1 MTETAPRSMTLDDV
15 LRIRTASDV
24 QLSPDGALA
33 VFVLGQAYV
42 EKETPPSTTSMAVT
56 IDDGTMQAFS
66 PGNVIDRLLRW
77 SPDGQTLAVLS
88 RRPDEV
94 ESGVPPRASEQI
106 YLLSRQGDGARRLTA
121 VCGEIQ
127 DMAWRPDGSKLILLM
142 TDSGPER
149 ESLRQEEEQDAL
161 ELERHPRFARL
172 WSVDVINGELDAL
185 TPADMHIWEFG
196 LSPDGRQAAL
206 IASDAPFEWSWYQAR
221 LAVSM
226 LGTSEVSTLYTTPRQ
241 LAHPRFSPDG
251 TEVSIISCTWSDR
264 GVIGGD
270 VLVVPTGQA
279 DVRTL
284 TAAQPFSVAWTEW
297 EADGKALLG
306 CGYADGE
313 IALWR
318 LRVTT
323 GQVTTLWRGP
333 CTFTPQIQPRF
344 SRSGNR
350 IAVLRE
356 DTDRPVDL
364 WVAQL
369 DGDSVGDWRQ
379 VTRLHPETEEWAL
392 GPVQTQHWM
401 AADGTS
407 IQGLLA
413 LPAGYRDGMRLPI
426 ITLVHGGPGFLQ
438 PYAFLLDIVRWCR
451 PLTARG
457 YAVLLPNPRGSTG
470 WGTAFTEANL
480 GDMGGEDYRDIMA
493 GIDHIIQIGVGDADR
508 LGIGGFSYGGF
519 MAAWAV
525 TQTNRFKASVM
536 FAGISDWRS
545 FHGIGPVPTWDA
557 LAYGSLGQPADPY
570 DAAGP
575 YTRFSPIM
583 HVDRAHTPTLIVNG
597 EGDMF
602 ASQGY
607 QFFRGLKDRGVEV
620 DMIVYPREGHAV
632 VERLHQQDMI
642 RRIADWYARH
652 LDNDRVD

>member
-1 MTETAPRSMTLDDV
+1 VTEITRRAITSDDV
-15 LRIRTASDV
+15 LRIRTASDP
-24 QLSPDGALA
+24 QLSPDGAVA

-42 EKETPPSTTSMAVT
+42 EKETPPSTTSMVVT
-56 IDDGTMQAFS
+56 IDDGTMRAFS
-66 PGNVIDRLLRW
+66 PDNVADRLLRW
-77 SPDGQTLAVLS
+77 SPDGAMLAVLS
-88 RRPDEV
+88 RRPHEGDNT
-94 ESGVPPRASEQI
+94 SLSASEQI
-106 YLLSRQGDGARRLTA
+106 FLTSPRGDEPRRLTS
-121 VCGEIQ
+121 VRGEIQ
-127 DMAWRPDGSKLILLM
+127 DIAWLPDGSKLILLM
-142 TDSGPER
+142 ADSEPKPESVGQV
-149 ESLRQEEEQDAL
+149 EGGDVIEVEQ
-161 ELERHPRFARL
+161 HPHYARL
-172 WSVDVINGELDAL
+172 WSVDVINGEMVAL
-185 TPADMHIWEFG
+185 TPSDMHIWEFS

-206 IASDAPFEWSWYQAR
+206 VASNTSFEWSWYQAR
-221 LAVSM
+221 LVVSV
-226 LGTSEVSTLYTTPRQ
+226 LGTSEARTLYTTPRQ

-251 TEVSIISCTWSDR
+251 TLVSVISCTWSDR

-270 VLVVPTGQA
+270 VLVVPTGQD

-284 TAAQPFSVAWTEW
+284 TAEQPLSVAWTEW
-297 EADGKALLG
+297 EADGKAVLG

-318 LRVTT
+318 LRVT
-323 GQVTTLWRGP
+323 GQVTTLWRGQ

-344 SRSGNR
+344 SRRGNR

-356 DTDRPVDL
+356 DTSRPVDL

-369 DGDSVGDWRQ
+369 DGDSMSDWRQ
-379 VTRLHPETEEWAL
+379 VTRLHPETEEWML
-392 GPVQTQHWM
+392 GPVQTVHWA
-401 AADGTS
+401 AADGTP

-413 LPAGYRDGMRLPI
+413 LPSDYRQGMRLPV

-480 GDMGGEDYRDIMA
+480 GDMGGEDFGDIIA
-493 GIDHIIQIGVGDADR
+493 GIDYIIHVGVGDADR

-545 FHGIGPVPTWDA
+545 FHGVGPVPTWDA
-557 LAYGSLGQPADPY
+557 LAYGPRGQPADPY

-575 YTRFSPIM
+575 YTHFSPVM
-583 HVDRAHTPTLIVNG
+583 HVGRARTPTLIING
-597 EGDMF
+597 EEDMF

-607 QFFRGLKDRGVEV
+607 QFFRGMKDRGVEV
-620 DMIVYPREGHAV
+620 EMVVYPREGHTIM
-632 VERLHQQDMI
+632 ERSHQHDMI
-642 RRIADWYARH
+642 RRIVDWYARH
-652 LDNDRVD
+652 LDIDGAS

>member
-1 MTETAPRSMTLDDV
+1 MTETIRRAITPNDV
-15 LRIRTASDV
+15 LRIRSANDL
-24 QLSPDGALA
+24 QLSPDGTVAT
-33 VFVLGQAYV
+33 FVLSQAYI
-42 EKETPPSTTSMAVT
+42 EKETPLVTTSMVVT
-56 IDDGTMQAFS
+56 IADGTMRTSS
-66 PGNVIDRLLRW
+66 PDNRADRLLRW
-77 SPDGQTLAVLS
+77 SPDGATLAVLS
-88 RRPDEV
+88 RRPDEE
-94 ESGVPPRASEQI
+94 ESGGPSASEQI
-106 YLLSRQGDGARRLTA
+106 YLMSRSGDDGRRLTA
-121 VCGEIQ
+121 LRGEIQ
-127 DMAWRPDGSKLILLM
+127 DMAWLPDGSKLILLM
-142 TDSGPER
+142 IDSGPEQ
-149 ESLRQEEEQDAL
+149 ETLRQEEEQDAI
-161 ELERHPRFARL
+161 EVEQHPCFARL
-172 WSVDVINGELDAL
+172 WSVDVINGELVPL

-206 IASDAPFEWSWYQAR
+206 IASDTSFEWSWYQAR
-221 LAVSM
+221 LALSM
-226 LGTSEVSTLYTTPRQ
+226 LGTPEVRAIYTASRQ

-251 TEVSIISCTWSDR
+251 TMLSVISCTWSDR

-270 VLVVPTGQA
+270 VLVIPTDQD

-284 TAAQPFSVAWTEW
+284 TAEQPFSVAWTEW
-297 EADGKALLG
+297 DADGKSLLG
-306 CGYADGE
+306 CGYVDGE

-318 LRVTT
+318 LSVT
-323 GQVTTLWRGP
+323 GQVATLWRGQ
-333 CTFTPQIQPRF
+333 CTFTPQIQPCF

-356 DTDRPVDL
+356 DTNRPVDL
-364 WVAQL
+364 WVGQL
-369 DGDSVGDWRQ
+369 DGNSVGGWRQ

-392 GPVQTQHWM
+392 GPVQTLRWT

-413 LPAGYRDGMRLPI
+413 LPASYRDGTRLPV

-457 YAVLLPNPRGSTG
+457 CAVLLPNPRGSMG

-480 GDMGGEDYRDIMA
+480 GDMGGEDYGDIMA
-493 GIDHIIQIGVGDADR
+493 GIDHVIQIGVGDTDR

-519 MAAWAV
+519 MAAWVV
-525 TQTNRFKASVM
+525 TQTNRFKAAVM

-557 LAYGSLGQPADPY
+557 VAHGPLGQPADPY

-575 YTRFSPIM
+575 YTRFSPIT
-583 HVDRAHTPTLIVNG
+583 HVGQARTPTLIING

-620 DMIVYPREGHAV
+620 EMIVYPREGHAIM
-632 VERLHQQDMI
+632 ERLHQQDMI
-642 RRIADWYARH
+642 RRITDWYARH
-652 LDNDRVD
+652 LDIDGAN